1 MLKDGAMRMGV
12 RTKLFLG
19 FGAILLLMCL
29 VGAAGFF
36 FLRKSS
42 DTVQEIAE
50 TETPGL
56 IAVLQ
61 ARDDFRSM
69 QRDTRQLLLVS
80 GEADARALSSFKAT
94 DASFNEQLLVLDR
107 LLQTSQGKAALADLK
122 AAYAAYR
129 PEAQKVLDLAAKDQ
143 NEAANALLQGPTL
156 AEPTTRLLAAIDR
169 LVAQKSER
177 LATVVAAEESSSRL
191 ADMIV
196 LGSLIVATI
205 VGLGLAYTISG
216 SIARG
221 VHDVQVTLT
230 SLTDRCATGLE
241 KALGGMANGDL
252 TIEVVPVTRPI
263 ERYGSDEIGET
274 ARVTN
279 LMRDKLVAT
288 IHGYE
293 QARAGLKAALEEV
306 REAANGVAGTS
317 SQLGQ
322 AATQTSEVVQHVTL
336 AVQHVAQGSEETSVA
351 ANGSNMAVEQLGQA
365 IDSIAQGATS
375 QAHQVQSASST
386 AGQMAAAVEEVASTA
401 QTVAAAS
408 QQARASAEQGARA
421 VRETVAGMA
430 EIAQVVT
437 SAANKVHEL
446 GNLGEK
452 IGAVVETIDDIA
464 EQTNLLAL
472 NAAIEAARAGE
483 HGRGFA
489 VVADEVRKLAERSQR
504 ETRAIADLIREVQA
518 GTREAVGAMEQ
529 GSSKVEAGSARADEA
544 GNALGEI
551 LRAVSVTVD
560 QVAQIASAAQEMA
573 ANAHGVVESMM
584 SVSAVVEENSA
595 ATEQMAA
602 QANQVTMSIRSIAS
616 AAANNSAATEEVSA
630 SAEEMSAQVE
640 EMNAQAE
647 ELAATAEQLK
657 GLVERFRIDD
667 GGRAAPVRP
676 SADRAARSAMGIRRV
691 V

>member
-1 MLKDGAMRMGV
+1 MRLGV
-12 RTKLFLG
+12 RAKLFIG
-19 FGAILLLMCL
+19 FGAVLLLMCV
-29 VGAAGFF
+29 VGGVGLY
-36 FLRKSS
+36 FLRESS
-42 DTVQEIAE
+42 GAIHEISE

-56 IAVLQ
+56 IAILE

-69 QRDTRQLLLVS
+69 QRDTRQMILTT
-80 GEADARALSSFKAT
+80 GEADVKALASFK
-94 DASFNEQLLVLDR
+94 DADKTFNDHVALLDR
-107 LLQTSQGKAALADLK
+107 MLQTAQGKAVLADLK

-129 PEAQKVLDLAAKDQ
+129 PEAQKVIDLAEKDQ
-143 NEAANALLQGPTL
+143 IEAANALLQGPSV
-156 AEPTTRLLAAIDR
+156 AEPSARLLSAIDR

-177 LATVVAAEESSSRL
+177 LAAVVRDEEASGRMANAIVLSALAVAA
-191 ADMIV
+191 V
-196 LGSLIVATI
+196 LG
-205 VGLGLAYTISG
+205 LGIAYLISG
-216 SIARG
+216 AIARG
-221 VHDVQVTLT
+221 VHDVQVTLD
-230 SLTDRCATGLE
+230 SLTNRCATGLE
-241 KALGGMANGDL
+241 RALGAMANGDL
-252 TIEVVPVTRPI
+252 TVEVVPVTPPI
-263 ERYGSDEIGET
+263 ARYGTDEIGET

-293 QARAGLKAALEEV
+293 QARAGLRAALEEV
-306 REAANGVAGTS
+306 RDAAHGVAGTS
-317 SQLGQ
+317 QQLGQ
-322 AATQTSEVVQHVTL
+322 AASQTSEVVQHVTE
-336 AVQHVAQGSEETSVA
+336 AVQHVAQGSEETSIA
-351 ANGSNMAVEQLGQA
+351 SRGTNDAVGQLGEA
-365 IDSIAQGATS
+365 IDAIAKGATS

-408 QQARASAEQGARA
+408 QQARTSAEQGARA

-544 GNALGEI
+544 GRALGEI

-573 ANAHGVVESMM
+573 ANAHGVVEAMT

-595 ATEQMAA
+595 ATEEMAA
-602 QANQVTMSIRSIAS
+602 QAGQVTASISSIS
-616 AAANNSAATEEVSA
+616 RAAANNSAATEEVSA
-630 SAEEMSAQVE
+630 SAEQMSAQVE

-657 GLVERFRIDD
+657 GLVERFKIDAES
-667 GGRAAPVRP
+667 RATAPRRP
-676 SADRAARSAMGIRRV
+676 AERASAPARGAAGIRRV